1 MTDYVIAYIESAQQ
15 EFMEKAREMEQ
26 GVWDLGAMYADR
38 MLDKGKEVIEAEI
51 RAYLRDAI
59 NDVIPRNY

>member
-1 MTDYVIAYIESAQQ
+1 
-15 EFMEKAREMEQ
+15 MEKAREMEQ